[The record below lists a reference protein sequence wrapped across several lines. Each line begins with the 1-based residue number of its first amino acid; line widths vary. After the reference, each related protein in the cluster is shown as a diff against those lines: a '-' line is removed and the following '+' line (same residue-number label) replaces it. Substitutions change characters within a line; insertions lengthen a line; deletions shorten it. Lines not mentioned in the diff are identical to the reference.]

1 MTTIPTSEEWLK
13 LPDAIG
19 ATGLSEKTI
28 QRYAKDGK
36 IERDNRGYG
45 QVFYLIPDSIRRD
58 RHEEGAVVT
67 LLREQGSKQSETV
80 EKAATA
86 LEATTKALARELE
99 ATRLEANQARQE
111 TTLARRSSFRL
122 GLAASALLA
131 TSVAFSVVA
140 WQGSKALENEM
151 ATRRQIADIASGI
164 DSELTKER
172 AFSTLLLADLER
184 ERMATRA
191 TISERDALAVVVET
205 IASAMEPECQE
216 ADKSAMS
223 PTLSEQ
229 K

>member
-1 MTTIPTSEEWLK
+1 MTTNPTSEEWLK

-86 LEATTKALARELE
+86 LEAIL
-99 ATRLEANQARQE
+99 ARQE

-191 TISERDALAVVVET
+191 TMSERDALAVVVET